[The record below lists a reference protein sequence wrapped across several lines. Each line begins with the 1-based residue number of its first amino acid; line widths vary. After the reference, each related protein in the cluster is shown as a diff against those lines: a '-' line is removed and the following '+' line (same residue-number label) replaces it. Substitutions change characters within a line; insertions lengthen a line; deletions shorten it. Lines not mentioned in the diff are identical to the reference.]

1 MPAIIILGR
10 DGQAKRGP
18 RVLSEQCVPVVNV
31 KVHLY
36 ERFDYPDYFVTP
48 IYYNVCFPGHQ
59 LFTDAERIS
68 EGW

>member
-1 MPAIIILGR
+1 MIG
-10 DGQAKRGP
+10 
-18 RVLSEQCVPVVNV
+18 NV

-59 LFTDAERIS
+59 LFTDADRIS
-68 EGW
+68 EDW